1 MCRCA
6 VNVSRLCIVQMCSEC
21 QQVVHRAVSVS
32 RLCIV
37 QMCSDVRLLAS
48 MKEVEEPFE
57 KDQIGESSSRACH
70 VLVTFVS
77 MLSHIAQ
84 SFCSAIDRFKVFS
97 GPFLKRFALCY
108 EPIVLSVCLSVM
120 LVYCRQ
126 TVGWIKMKLS
136 VQVGL
141 GPGHIVLDGHPAPP
155 SLKGRAPPPQYSAHI
170 CCGQTVGYIK
180 MPLGMEVGLS
190 PGDFLLHGDPA
201 LSPKRGRSP
210 TNFQPMSIAAKWLHG
225 SRCHLVWR

>member
-1 MCRCA
+1 M
-6 VNVSRLCIVQMCSEC
+6 
-21 QQVVHRAVSVS
+21 
-32 RLCIV
+32 

-136 VQVGL
+136 MEVSL
-141 GPGHIVLDGHPAPP
+141 GPGHIVLDRNQLPLPKWGTAPVFSSCLLWP
-155 SLKGRAPPPQYSAHI
+155 N
-170 CCGQTVGYIK
+170 
-180 MPLGMEVGLS
+180 GL
-190 PGDFLLHGDPA
+190 
-201 LSPKRGRSP
+201 
-210 TNFQPMSIAAKWLHG
+210 MY
-225 SRCHLVWR
+225 